1 MPKNAKKIDTILL
14 IATPSKKIEGVI
26 EKIVTSNL
34 SIELKFFDISFIIN
48 HKARLKCHFEQLTYF

>member
-34 SIELKFFDISFIIN
+34 SIELKFFDIS
-48 HKARLKCHFEQLTYF
+48 LSLTIKPG